1 MGRTSS
7 TASTWGW
14 VTSSDMAGLRML
26 LLLTLVFPAW
36 GADQEAEMDRFLGE
50 TLGKPPD
57 AETLWIVGDL
67 QPAVR
72 AILEH
77 DYPAPRVRYWRAG
90 QRTVWVLDEIGKEMP
105 ITVGIAIADGAVERV
120 KVLLYRES
128 RGWEVKS
135 PAFTAQFSGAKL
147 AEGHRLDRHID
158 GISGAT
164 LSVRALSRL
173 TRIALLFDRQVNK
186 GTEP

>member
-1 MGRTSS
+1 M
-7 TASTWGW
+7 
-14 VTSSDMAGLRML
+14 ML
-26 LLLTLVFPAW
+26 LRYLLLFLLSFPALA
-36 GADQEAEMDRFLGE
+36 ADQEAEITRFLNE
-50 TLGKPPD
+50 TLGQPPA

-72 AILEH
+72 GILEH
-77 DYPAPRVRYWRAG
+77 DYPAARVRYWRG
-90 QRTVWVLDEIGKEMP
+90 GTRTVWVLDEIGKEMP
-105 ITVGIAIADGAVERV
+105 ITVGIAIDNGAVERV
-120 KVLLYRES
+120 KVLVYRES

-147 AEGHRLDRHID
+147 AEGQKLDRHID

-173 TRIALLFDRQVNK
+173 TRLALLFDRQIRK
-186 GTEP
+186 GGKP